1 MQHTDMKY
9 IYIYIYKYKCM
20 CKVLGYCDY
29 MTAGVG
35 ILCQVW
41 HICLSVNRFHKC
53 DSVMSSQCYSLVNN
67 Y

>member
-1 MQHTDMKY
+1 
-9 IYIYIYKYKCM
+9 M